1 MLHVPSG
8 KIRVSMWDV
17 ITRNFKASAIRS
29 IELND
34 AVIVADLDDNNRF
47 DFAPLSPNVNKG
59 RVTMPIL
66 QIPALTFENIVGD
79 VEYQDG
85 ILNFKEVFANVYNG
99 RLEAHGMYNID
110 TRAYVGKPQLC

>member
-1 MLHVPSG
+1 MPWGTISFEDLVWSDAEGNELLHVPNG

-47 DFAPLSPNVNKG
+47 DFAPLSPNVNKPLAEG
-59 RVTMPIL
+59 RVTMPINCMVL
-66 QIPALTFENIVGD
+66 LKIWIAVL
-79 VEYQDG
+79 
-85 ILNFKEVFANVYNG
+85 L
-99 RLEAHGMYNID
+99 
-110 TRAYVGKPQLC
+110 